1 MKRRTEGGNP
11 ATIDVKGGDEALKGD
26 SVVSKSGLVL
36 VAIDQGIHH
45 TKEAPTSGRVEV
57 GIDFPTT
64 KGRTSQQA
72 AVHDLDCFG
81 DVETIPVAL
90 LECFRARDLTDE
102 FLEADLTIGEA
113 GFGRAVLFSCIA
125 AIANDLGIN
134 SADHCLDS
142 VGSAAPHCLDSVGV
156 GIEPALSTMA
166 ALTSERPVTSLLP
179 LSGSARKACI
189 LSI

>member
-1 MKRRTEGGNP
+1 M
-11 ATIDVKGGDEALKGD
+11 
-26 SVVSKSGLVL
+26 
-36 VAIDQGIHH
+36 
-45 TKEAPTSGRVEV
+45 
-57 GIDFPTT
+57 
-64 KGRTSQQA
+64 
-72 AVHDLDCFG
+72 HDLDCFG

-142 VGSAAPHCLDSVGV
+142 VGSCIDLWAPAVIGRGGHRDNPGANLAGL
-156 GIEPALSTMA
+156 G
-166 ALTSERPVTSLLP
+166 
-179 LSGSARKACI
+179 
-189 LSI
+189 